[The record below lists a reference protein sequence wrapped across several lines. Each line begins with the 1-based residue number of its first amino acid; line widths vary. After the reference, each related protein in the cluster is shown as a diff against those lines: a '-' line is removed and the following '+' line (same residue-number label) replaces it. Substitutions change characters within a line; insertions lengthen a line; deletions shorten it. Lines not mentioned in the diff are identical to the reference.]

1 MCSIETMYDADM
13 INNGLLDNKI
23 ERPPFFDEVLSN
35 AHGQSVK
42 TGGDWLANKNKK
54 NAVKCRD

>member
-35 AHGQSVK
+35 AHVQSVK
-42 TGGDWLANKNKK
+42 TSDWIANKNKK
-54 NAVKCRD
+54 NAIKFRD